1 MLLIKIT
8 LKNETQTYHNYFPQA
23 YMPTPD
29 YGVHIYCTLIF
40 FSSKFNSSCK
50 KAYENIKSILNIILL
65 CFLISIKLCF

>member
-29 YGVHIYCTLIF
+29 YGVHIYCT
-40 FSSKFNSSCK
+40 FS
-50 KAYENIKSILNIILL
+50 
-65 CFLISIKLCF
+65 CFPKNLTQAAKRLMKISRPS